1 MNTFFFFFPL
11 SDNQIAYKMSSKN
24 ICLLKV
30 FECEPAGH
38 TQPLTLRQNTACG
51 LFVCLFR
58 IKGFHEEHWVFWELV
73 RLDSS
78 RTVGRGWDVE
88 ILTASRLMDAGRRI
102 HEGGQ
107 KWNNTGKPLFAWNTN
122 TFFNLKKLSFMD
134 VVSFDTKL
142 QSKQQERRPIL
153 RKEGRV
159 RQAGKK
165 KVEDKSKAKISH
177 GREGRRIGD
186 ETMKNRKGILCHG
199 FIQLRRLAASQILY
213 HLLN

>member
-1 MNTFFFFFPL
+1 
-11 SDNQIAYKMSSKN
+11 
-24 ICLLKV
+24 
-30 FECEPAGH
+30 
-38 TQPLTLRQNTACG
+38 
-51 LFVCLFR
+51 
-58 IKGFHEEHWVFWELV
+58 
-73 RLDSS
+73 
-78 RTVGRGWDVE
+78 
-88 ILTASRLMDAGRRI
+88 
-102 HEGGQ
+102 
-107 KWNNTGKPLFAWNTN
+107 
-122 TFFNLKKLSFMD
+122 MD

-186 ETMKNRKGILCHG
+186 ETMKNRKDILCHG

-213 HLLN
+213 HLLNQLTTGLIRSSISTVFWCGFTPNTFHDLTGELPVPLRKSFPVRVRALSITDMGNQDSPAHVTDFMVEIAHTGTKL